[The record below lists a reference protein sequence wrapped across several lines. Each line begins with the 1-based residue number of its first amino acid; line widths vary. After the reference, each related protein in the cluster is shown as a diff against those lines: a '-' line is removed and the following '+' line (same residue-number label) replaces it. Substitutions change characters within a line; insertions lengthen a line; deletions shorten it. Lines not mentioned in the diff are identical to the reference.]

1 MSHLKS
7 LVAKTRDFLFFLFT
21 RYIRKKKGKQ
31 KMAQKENLKNNAT
44 RENTA
49 REQAAHPENKMGVM
63 QIDKLLISMSLPM
76 MISMLVQALYNIV
89 DSIFVSQIN
98 EYALRAVSLAFPIQT
113 LMIAVSV
120 GTAVGMNAFLSKTLG
135 EKDFKKANTIA
146 ENGIFIE
153 AVSYIV
159 FALIGIFGSAPFFA
173 SQTSIP
179 EVREYGTTYL
189 TICCVAGI
197 GIFMQTTFER
207 LLQSTGR
214 TIYAMITQGAG
225 AIINLILD
233 PVLIFGLLGFPK
245 LGVAGAAIATVAG
258 QMVAAVLAVIFNLKV
273 NKEIRISFKGFR
285 PNGALIG
292 SIYKVGVPSIVMQA
306 IGSVMTYGMNLILE
320 AFGAAQTVFGIY
332 FKLQSFIFM
341 PVFGLNNGMVPIIA
355 YNYGAGS
362 RERVVKTMKSSVRYA
377 VGIML
382 VGLLIM
388 ELFPGTLIGFFNA
401 TDELLAIGVPA
412 LRTICLSFCFAGYCI
427 VVGSV
432 FQALGN
438 GVYSMIVSIARQLC
452 VLLPVAY
459 LLSLSGNVNL
469 IWWAF
474 PIAELA
480 SVGMTTFFLKRINR
494 NIISHIG
501 ETLQETEMD

>member
-1 MSHLKS
+1 M
-7 LVAKTRDFLFFLFT
+7 T
-21 RYIRKKKGKQ
+21 
-31 KMAQKENLKNNAT
+31 KEKAM
-44 RENTA
+44 
-49 REQAAHPENKMGVM
+49 QSENKMGVM
-63 QIDKLLISMSLPM
+63 QVDKLLISMSLPM

-89 DSIFVSQIN
+89 DSIFVSKIS

-120 GTAVGMNAFLSKTLG
+120 GTAVGINAFLSKTLG
-135 EKDFKKANTIA
+135 EREYERANTIA
-146 ENGIFIE
+146 VNGIFIE
-153 AVSYIV
+153 AISYV
-159 FALIGIFGSAPFFA
+159 AFALIGIFVSGPFFA
-173 SQTSIP
+173 SQTDIP

-189 TICCVAGI
+189 TICCVASI
-197 GIFMQTTFER
+197 GVFMQTTFER

-214 TIYAMITQGAG
+214 TVYAMITQGVG
-225 AIINLILD
+225 AVVNLIFD
-233 PVLIFGLLGFPK
+233 PILIFGLFGMPEM
-245 LGVAGAAIATVAG
+245 GVAGAALATVAG
-258 QMVAAVLAVIFNLKV
+258 QIVAAILAIIFNLRV
-273 NKEIRISFKGFR
+273 NKELTISFKGFR
-285 PNGALIG
+285 PNGNLILH
-292 SIYKVGVPSIVMQA
+292 IYKVGIPSIVMQA

-341 PVFGLNNGMVPIIA
+341 PIFGLNNGMVPIIA

-362 RERVVKTMKSSVRYA
+362 RERVVQTMKRSILHA
-377 VGIML
+377 VCIML
-382 VGLLIM
+382 AGLAVMQLI
-388 ELFPGTLIGFFNA
+388 PGTLIGFFNA
-401 TDELLAIGVPA
+401 TDELLTIGIPA

-438 GVYSMIVSIARQLC
+438 GIYSMLVSIARQLC

-474 PIAELA
+474 PIAEFA
-480 SVGMTTFFLKRINR
+480 SLGMSTFFLIRINKR
-494 NIISHIG
+494 VISHIG
-501 ETLQETEMD
+501 ESRAKG